1 MDQRDDRI
9 IIHLRSFIAPNHPL
23 KDFRPGILCPVYIP
37 RRTTLGEFVT
47 HFFSKRAKQ
56 IGLTAVN
63 GRVADE
69 QTILSD
75 GDQVD
80 VYELLG
86 GG

>member
-1 MDQRDDRI
+1 MDPTPDLI
-9 IIHLRSFIAPNHPL
+9 AIHMRSFIAPEPPL
-23 KDFRPGILCPVYIP
+23 RDFRPGIICPVYIQ
-37 RRTTLGEFVT
+37 RQTTLGEFLT
-47 HFFSKRAKQ
+47 QFFSGKASQ

-69 QTILSD
+69 RTILSA